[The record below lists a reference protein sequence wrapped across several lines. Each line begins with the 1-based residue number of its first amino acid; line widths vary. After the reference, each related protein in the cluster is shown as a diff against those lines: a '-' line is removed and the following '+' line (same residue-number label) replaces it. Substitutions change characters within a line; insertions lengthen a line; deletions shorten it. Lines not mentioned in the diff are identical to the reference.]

1 MTLFETATEL
11 QLRLESATAADTGD
25 QLLSRGRTVRADIAS
40 AAEHF
45 EAVQSYRITIGRTD
59 RPPLAAKEIRQAIG
73 RFRGTLSNSGP
84 KAVQQ
89 RSAVTLLK
97 VLDTQIKRVDRW
109 VKSTWQENFA
119 ASQELLERAD
129 SGDLHGSP
137 VNRIRALNRARRV
150 MVLRNT
156 DPVRERAALQELL
169 KVKGLKACL
178 EKANELIDD
187 LRDAIAA
194 IDREQAAM
202 TPQVRAVLQRAAS
215 GDGLPLGEVTP
226 ELLVALQSGGVLD
239 DLVVRRL

>member
-150 MVLRNT
+150 MVLREHRSGQGT
-156 DPVRERAALQELL
+156 SGFAR
-169 KVKGLKACL
+169 
-178 EKANELIDD
+178 
-187 LRDAIAA
+187 
-194 IDREQAAM
+194 
-202 TPQVRAVLQRAAS
+202 TPQGKRSEGLSRKSQRANRRPS
-215 GDGLPLGEVTP
+215 RCDRGD
-226 ELLVALQSGGVLD
+226 
-239 DLVVRRL
+239 R